1 MKKYLFGILAV
12 VVAFT
17 GVAFKEAKSSKRA
30 DMYVFEF
37 KSSQPYTQGNVQNT
51 SNAYWEYKGLN
62 LSGCANINQKACR
75 VLVSADYVDDPDSP
89 TQLSGVSITATQSG
103 TTAHV
108 TGISGGGNLYSNQ
121 AD

>member
-1 MKKYLFGILAV
+1 MKKYLFGILAA

-17 GVAFKEAKSSKRA
+17 GFAFKEAKSSKRA

-37 KSSQPYTQGNVQNT
+37 RSSQPYTQANVQNP
-51 SNAYWEYKGLN
+51 SNAYWEYKGKN

-75 VLVSADYVDDPDSP
+75 VLVSADYVDDPNSP
-89 TQLSGVSITATQSG
+89 TELAGVSISATQSG

-108 TGISGGGNLYSNQ
+108 TGISGSGNLYSNQ